1 MKGGLVRSSRLES
14 PVLVPLDRKEY
25 RILIDICMLGTCG
38 MMPLPGRW
46 LSCALIR
53 CGSTLTLVDCGEGTQ
68 IPWKSLGWG
77 FRQLGAI
84 CFTHM
89 HADHVAG
96 LPGVLFMVAHAGRT
110 EPLDIYG
117 PPGTTYIV
125 EGLRRIVPELPFP
138 VQLHELKSGEHFSL
152 PGGLRGSC
160 VAAAHGVPCLA
171 YRFELGRN
179 PAFLPEQ
186 AQALGLPVQLWSRLQ
201 RGEIVEYNGQ
211 KITPAEVLG
220 PPRRGISLAF
230 ITDTRPTKQLS
241 TFAHD
246 VDLLICES
254 MYDEPGDLLL
264 AKSNAHMLA
273 EESAAIASA
282 ARAHSLIL
290 THFSPKIVDTSR
302 AERAARQ
309 IFANT
314 RAARDGMV
322 VTLDYPPS

>member
-1 MKGGLVRSSRLES
+1 ML
-14 PVLVPLDRKEY
+14 
-25 RILIDICMLGTCG
+25 DICMLGTCG

-46 LSCALIR
+46 LSCMLLR
-53 CGSTLTLVDCGEGTQ
+53 NGSTLTLFDCGEGTQ

-117 PPGTTYIV
+117 PPGTAYVI
-125 EGLRRIVPELPFP
+125 EGLRRIAAEMPYPI
-138 VQLHELKSGEHFSL
+138 QIHELKSGEQFAL
-152 PGGLRGSC
+152 PGGLQGSC
-160 VAAAHGVPCLA
+160 AAASHGVPCLA
-171 YRFELGRN
+171 YRAELLRK
-179 PAFLPEQ
+179 PAFQVEQ

-201 RGEIVEYNGQ
+201 HGEALEYNGQ
-211 KITPAEVLG
+211 IITPQQVLG

-230 ITDTRPTKQLS
+230 ITDTRPTKALS
-241 TFAHD
+241 EFARD

-254 MYDEPGDLLL
+254 MYDDPGDLVL
-264 AKSNAHMLA
+264 ARANAHMLA
-273 EESAAIASA
+273 EESAGIAQA
-282 ARAHSLIL
+282 AGAQALLL
-290 THFSPKIVDTSR
+290 THFSPKIVDTSL

-309 IFANT
+309 IFANS

-322 VTLDYPPS
+322 VTLDYS

>member
-1 MKGGLVRSSRLES
+1 
-14 PVLVPLDRKEY
+14 
-25 RILIDICMLGTCG
+25 

-117 PPGTTYIV
+117 PPGTIYVV
-125 EGLRRIVPELPFP
+125 EGLRRIAAELPFP
-138 VQLHELKSGEHFSL
+138 VQVYELNSGDQFEL

-160 VAAAHGVPCLA
+160 VAASHGIPCLA
-171 YRFELGRN
+171 YRFELKRN
-179 PAFLPEQ
+179 PAFQPER

-201 RGEIVEYNGQ
+201 RGETLLYNGQ
-211 KITPAEVLG
+211 TITPAQVLG
-220 PPRRGISLAF
+220 PARRGISLAF
-230 ITDTRPTKQLS
+230 ITDTRPTQQLS
-241 TFAHD
+241 TFAYD

-254 MYDEPGDLLL
+254 MYDDPGDLPL
-264 AKSNAHMLA
+264 AKAHAHMLA
-273 EESAAIASA
+273 GEAAGIAQA
-282 ARAHSLIL
+282 AGAHSLLL
-290 THFSPKIVDTSR
+290 THFSPKITDPSR
-302 AERAARQ
+302 IEKAARRVFTNARAAK
-309 IFANT
+309 
-314 RAARDGMV
+314 DGMI
-322 VTLDYPPS
+322 VTLEYPS